1 MKFLL
6 SLWQNQRRRK
16 RRKSGKSFWKALG
29 SIASGIGEVVVG
41 TTDALA
47 ETGLLDKTGKVGD
60 ALGFTADVTN
70 LTQGKVSNYM
80 SQTRS
85 GKEKAKEKSWGLI
98 CHYLLQPK

>member
-1 MKFLL
+1 M
-6 SLWQNQRRRK
+6 
-16 RRKSGKSFWKALG
+16 G

-85 GKEKAKEKSWGLI
+85 GKEKAVKRKPMSQMDSLNRLI
-98 CHYLLQPK
+98 KVTCLL